1 MLLGNIIRGALFALP
16 IALLVGFSAMDATA
30 QDRCV
35 SWSEARS
42 AGLITKFK
50 LRPASEIKAR
60 VEAKYGGKVVSF
72 QICKSSGRLIY
83 KLAVFRAN
91 GNVRFVTE
99 PAQ

>member
-1 MLLGNIIRGALFALP
+1 M
-16 IALLVGFSAMDATA
+16 
-30 QDRCV
+30 

-42 AGLITKFK
+42 IGLTTRFK

-72 QICKSSGRLIY
+72 QICQNSGRLIY
-83 KLAVFRAN
+83 KLAVFRSD

-99 PAQ
+99 PAR